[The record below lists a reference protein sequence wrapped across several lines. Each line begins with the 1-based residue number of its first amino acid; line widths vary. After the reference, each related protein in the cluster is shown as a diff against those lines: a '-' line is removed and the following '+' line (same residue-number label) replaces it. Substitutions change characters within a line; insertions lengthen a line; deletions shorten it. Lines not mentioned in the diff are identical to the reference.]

1 MSEQWSAKPPSYK
14 ESSKFFPREKALAA
28 NSPFKVFPEGR
39 LLTPNGVRLVSDFEE
54 SAGRFLGG
62 GVMKSKDLEK
72 QAERSERARE
82 IKAMILAQTRFMS
95 KKDVVKM
102 STQMTSEWIALEY
115 ALLLSVTLYGQI
127 TPIRWD
133 KLLSVSAKKKGFAGF
148 DLVATLKFLDGKETV
163 QSVDIQANKQNI
175 ESLLAIAKACG
186 VSVA

>member
-14 ESSKFFPREKALAA
+14 ESTKFFLLESALAP
-28 NSPFKVFPEGR
+28 NSPFKVLPKGR
-39 LLTPNGVRLVSDFEE
+39 LLTHNGLSLVSDFEE

-72 QAERSERARE
+72 KAEQSEAARA
-82 IKAMILAQTRFMS
+82 IKAQILAQTRFMS

-102 STQMTSEWIALEY
+102 STQVTSEWIALEY

-133 KLLSVSAKKKGFAGF
+133 KLLSVSTKKKGFAGF
-148 DLVATLKFLDGKETV
+148 DLVATLKYQDGKETM
-163 QSVDIQANKQNI
+163 QSVNIQANKQNI